1 MREMQVQSL
10 GGEDPLEEGMASH
23 SSSLAWRISWTEE
36 PGRLPSIESQ
46 RVNTT
51 EMSIR
56 RRISMI
62 AMSAKPGFEFA
73 EQEPLD
79 AFIEIITLWTSLV
92 VQWLRICLP
101 MQETQVYPRSE
112 KIPHALEQFSPY
124 TPTTEAHSPRAH
136 NPQQEEATSMRSPRS
151 TTKSSPYLPQLEKA
165 VVQQ

>member
-10 GGEDPLEEGMASH
+10 GGEDPLEEGMAAH

-36 PGRLPSIESQ
+36 PGRLPSIGSQ

-62 AMSAKPGFEFA
+62 AMSAKTGFEFA

-79 AFIEIITLWTSLV
+79 AFIKIITLWTSLV
-92 VQWLRICLP
+92 VQWLRIRLP
-101 MQETQVYPRSE
+101 VQGTGFDPWSG
-112 KIPHALEQFSPY
+112 KIPH
-124 TPTTEAHSPRAH
+124 TTEKLSPCT
-136 NPQQEEATSMRSPRS
+136 ATTEPV
-151 TTKSSPYLPQLEKA
+151 L
-165 VVQQ
+165 

>member
-10 GGEDPLEEGMASH
+10 GGEDPLEEGMAAH

-36 PGRLPSIESQ
+36 PGRLPSIGSQ

-79 AFIEIITLWTSLV
+79 AFIKIITLWTSLV

-101 MQETQVYPRSE
+101 MQETQV
-112 KIPHALEQFSPY
+112 
-124 TPTTEAHSPRAH
+124 
-136 NPQQEEATSMRSPRS
+136 
-151 TTKSSPYLPQLEKA
+151 
-165 VVQQ
+165 